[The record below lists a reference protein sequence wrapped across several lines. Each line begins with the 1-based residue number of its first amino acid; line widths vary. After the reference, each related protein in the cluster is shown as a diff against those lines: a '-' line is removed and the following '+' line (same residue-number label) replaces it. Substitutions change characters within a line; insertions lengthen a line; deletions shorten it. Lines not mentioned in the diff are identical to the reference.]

1 MINHIIKPFLLDDT
15 KNTIKMNVDH
25 IKNWENGANIVQAIF
40 DMWVSKGYRIDDIED
55 NFTNYYVKKSKQG
68 ESIEVIDGETSKDKL
83 IAELLEKIAEVETE
97 NRAYKIITR
106 KLYKKIFENEV
117 GYDKYIKENR
127 R

>member
-1 MINHIIKPFLLDDT
+1 MINHIIKPFLLEDT
-15 KNTIKMNVDH
+15 KNTIKMNVEY

-106 KLYKKIFENEV
+106 KLYKKIFENEA

>member
-15 KNTIKMNVDH
+15 KNTIKMNVEY

>member
-106 KLYKKIFENEV
+106 KLYKKIFENEA

>member
-15 KNTIKMNVDH
+15 KNTIKMNVEY

-68 ESIEVIDGETSKDKL
+68 ESIEAIDGETSKDKL